1 MALPER
7 ALKKITADEFFE
19 MFPEE
24 SVSERYEL
32 HEGEIVGMSAPTIQH
47 QDIVGGAYSEIR
59 AFIRKKGGKCKVFV
73 SPVDV
78 KLTDTIVVQPDVFVM
93 CDPSKI
99 DEKRCYGAPDWVIE
113 VTSTNKGD
121 DFGKKFTYYQE
132 NGVREYWIVV
142 PDEQKTLVYFFE
154 KSHLPN
160 IYTFETPIPVE
171 IYDRE
176 LSIKIADLL

>member
-7 ALKKITADEFFE
+7 ELKKITADEFFE

-32 HEGEIVGMSAPTIQH
+32 HEGLVVAMASPTIQH
-47 QDIVGGAYSEIR
+47 QRIVMRSSHVIDD
-59 AFIRKKGGKCKVFV
+59 FIRKNKGKCKVFV

-78 KLTDTIVVQPDVFVM
+78 KLTDDTVVIPDVFVM

-154 KSHLPN
+154 RSHLPN
-160 IYTFETPIPVE
+160 IYTFDTPIPVE
-171 IYDRE
+171 IYNRE
-176 LSIKIADLL
+176 LSIKISDLL

>member
-7 ALKKITADEFFE
+7 AFKKMTADEFFE

-24 SVSERYEL
+24 SNSERYEL
-32 HEGEIVGMSAPTIQH
+32 HEGEIVAMASPNEQH
-47 QDIVGGAYSEIR
+47 QNIVMRSSHIIDD
-59 AFIRKKGGKCKVFV
+59 FIRKNKGKCKVMI
-73 SPVDV
+73 SPFDV
-78 KLTDTIVVQPDVFVM
+78 KLTDTIVVQPDVFVV
-93 CDPSKI
+93 CDPSKM
-99 DEKRCYGAPDWVIE
+99 DGKRCNGAPDWVIE

-160 IYTFETPIPVE
+160 IYTFDTPIPVG
-171 IYDRE
+171 IYNRE
-176 LSIKIADLL
+176 LSIRISDLL

>member
-1 MALPER
+1 MVLPER
-7 ALKKITADEFFE
+7 ELKKITADEFFE

-32 HEGEIVGMSAPTIQH
+32 HEGLVVAMASPTIQH
-47 QDIVGGAYSEIR
+47 QRIVMR
-59 AFIRKKGGKCKVFV
+59 ASHIIDDFIRKNKGKCEVFV

-78 KLTDTIVVQPDVFVM
+78 KLNDWTVVIPDVFVM

-154 KSHLPN
+154 RSHLPN
-160 IYTFETPIPVE
+160 IYTFDTPIPVE
-171 IYDRE
+171 IYNRE
-176 LSIKIADLL
+176 LSIKISDLL